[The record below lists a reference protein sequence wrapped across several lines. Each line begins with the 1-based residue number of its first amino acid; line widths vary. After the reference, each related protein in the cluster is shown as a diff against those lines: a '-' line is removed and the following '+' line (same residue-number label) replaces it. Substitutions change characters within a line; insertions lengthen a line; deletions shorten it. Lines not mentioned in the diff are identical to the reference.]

1 VQRVRL
7 HLERTEPAHN
17 LQLPGE
23 GRFRVL
29 QTQEATN
36 SFFSSAGDMPRGMTG
51 RRVGAAAAL
60 AAALT
65 LALVVMHTVV
75 LGPASAPLL
84 LAAPATGGSALEQ
97 HVARLEA
104 ESKELEQVRLR
115 AVWLNNKIAGL
126 ERRAQPG
133 SVKESAALSAEATKL
148 KAHLLDLA
156 KAAHLEPLVDAGPA
170 KRPAKRAVP
179 ARHHYIDDDAR
190 GLPSQAYSQ
199 HHYIDDDSV
208 GRTVYGTHHYI
219 DDDSREVPQRTQV
232 HGSGIDVGVLG
243 RTKHDGEELVVDSR
257 GRHHYVDDDSWK
269 IAPKQDQWGEE
280 QLGKAGAKQKADD
293 FYNYGNPTKVRP
305 WQYGPKE
312 SAFGADFVPGVKGQK
327 DISFGNSWKKMG
339 KDDSWKIAPSG
350 DSLLNK
356 VKDASTGGSAAAKA
370 TAAAEGVPGGSKAW
384 AKAEEWFKNMKR
396 TTAKEAK
403 EQREQREQQQQV
415 KAAVEARVE
424 EVSHLDESVSS
435 RVASDLK
442 VLHEARAAEAALR
455 KANVLPSR
463 APAQARAAEPAQRAA
478 PAAAPVEAAVSADVA
493 LEDGARTDARAA
505 KGGDADRYGALE
517 RTEGMLN
524 NLIAS
529 DDSKF
534 GGDTAVESAAQR
546 EQAGWQAAAEDAAA
560 DKPLDADGSMPAEMT
575 ESNEEKK
582 WNEAE
587 KALPTSAPAAKAQ
600 AVAQASVPAPKD
612 GAGLQSMSGQLQ
624 RARAEMRELP
634 PVDRAAAKAAIA
646 AMDLALK
653 GARVSQAAVLRNVHT
668 EHAMG
673 KAAKVAA
680 KQMSS
685 LEEDPTV
692 RQAEEAQQ
700 EVLRLEQQIQAA
712 KSGSVSRAGLYLGRG
727 SNVHEQIH
735 QQVMAE
741 AARAAARGSAA
752 KATGPL
758 KAAKATGPHFLGGG
772 GALRPGVS
780 RLANLGINT
789 GEGVWG
795 DDVASPVDNT
805 YRTGGV

>member
-1 VQRVRL
+1 
-7 HLERTEPAHN
+7 
-17 LQLPGE
+17 
-23 GRFRVL
+23 
-29 QTQEATN
+29 
-36 SFFSSAGDMPRGMTG
+36 MTG
-51 RRVGAAAAL
+51 RGSAGVVAAAL
-60 AAALT
+60 GAALT
-65 LALVVMHTVV
+65 LALVVMHAVK
-75 LGPASAPLL
+75 LDPASSPLL
-84 LAAPATGGSALEQ
+84 LAAPAATGGSALEQ

-104 ESKELEQVRLR
+104 ESKEIEQVRLR
-115 AVWLNNKIAGL
+115 AVWLNNKIADL

-133 SVKESAALSAEATKL
+133 SVKESAALAAEAAKL
-148 KAHLLDLA
+148 KAHLLELA

-179 ARHHYIDDDAR
+179 ARHQYIDDDAR

-219 DDDSREVPQRTQV
+219 DDYSREVRQRTQE
-232 HGSGIDVGVLG
+232 HGSGINVGVLG

-280 QLGKAGAKQKADD
+280 QLGKAGAKRKADD

-327 DISFGNSWKKMG
+327 DIAFGNSWKKMG

-356 VKDASTGGSAAAKA
+356 VQDANAGGSAAATA
-370 TAAAEGVPGGSKAW
+370 IAAAEGVPGGSKAW
-384 AKAEEWFKNMKR
+384 AKAEEWFKSMKR
-396 TTAKEAK
+396 TTAKEAE

-415 KAAVEARVE
+415 KAAVEARVQ
-424 EVSHLDESVSS
+424 EVSHLDKSVSS

-442 VLHEARAAEAALR
+442 VLQEARAAEASLR

-463 APAQARAAEPAQRAA
+463 APEQARAAEPAQRAA
-478 PAAAPVEAAVSADVA
+478 PAAAPAEAAVSTDAA
-493 LEDGARTDARAA
+493 LEDGARTDVHA
-505 KGGDADRYGALE
+505 KGGDAERDDALE

-524 NLIAS
+524 SLIAS

-534 GGDTAVESAAQR
+534 GGGSAVESAAQR

-560 DKPLDADGSMPAEMT
+560 DKPLDADGSMPAGMT
-575 ESNEEKK
+575 ESDQEKK
-582 WNEAE
+582 WDEAE
-587 KALPTSAPAAKAQ
+587 KDLPTSVPAAKAQ
-600 AVAQASVPAPKD
+600 AVAQASVPAAKD
-612 GAGLQSMSGQLQ
+612 GAGLQTMSGQLQ
-624 RARAEMRELP
+624 RARAEIKELP
-634 PVDRAAAKAAIA
+634 PADRAAAKAAIA

-680 KQMSS
+680 KQVSS

-700 EVLRLEQQIQAA
+700 EVLRLEQQLQAA
-712 KSGSVSRAGLYLGRG
+712 KSGSISGAGLYRARAHKVL
-727 SNVHEQIH
+727 QIH

-741 AARAAARGSAA
+741 AARAAERGSAA
-752 KATGPL
+752 KAAEATGPS
-758 KAAKATGPHFLGGG
+758 KAAKSTGPHFLGGG

-780 RLANLGINT
+780 RLAKLGINT

-795 DDVASPVDNT
+795 DDVASPVDN
-805 YRTGGV
+805 

>member
-1 VQRVRL
+1 
-7 HLERTEPAHN
+7 
-17 LQLPGE
+17 
-23 GRFRVL
+23 
-29 QTQEATN
+29 
-36 SFFSSAGDMPRGMTG
+36 
-51 RRVGAAAAL
+51 
-60 AAALT
+60 
-65 LALVVMHTVV
+65 
-75 LGPASAPLL
+75 
-84 LAAPATGGSALEQ
+84 
-97 HVARLEA
+97 
-104 ESKELEQVRLR
+104 
-115 AVWLNNKIAGL
+115 
-126 ERRAQPG
+126 
-133 SVKESAALSAEATKL
+133 
-148 KAHLLDLA
+148 
-156 KAAHLEPLVDAGPA
+156 
-170 KRPAKRAVP
+170 VP

-190 GLPSQAYSQ
+190 GLPSQASSQ
-199 HHYIDDDSV
+199 NHYIDDDSV
-208 GRTVYGTHHYI
+208 GRTVYGTPHYI

-327 DISFGNSWKKMG
+327 DISFGNSWKKVG

-356 VKDASTGGSAAAKA
+356 VKDASAGGSAAATA

-396 TTAKEAK
+396 TTAKEAE
-403 EQREQREQQQQV
+403 EQRDQRDQQQQV
-415 KAAVEARVE
+415 KAAVEARVQ

-442 VLHEARAAEAALR
+442 VLQEARAAEAALR

-478 PAAAPVEAAVSADVA
+478 PAAAPVGAAVSADAA
-493 LEDGARTDARAA
+493 LEDGARTDAQAA
-505 KGGDADRYGALE
+505 KGGDADADRYGALE

-534 GGDTAVESAAQR
+534 GGNTAVESAAQR

-575 ESNEEKK
+575 ESNEENK
-582 WNEAE
+582 WNEAD
-587 KALPTSAPAAKAQ
+587 KALPTSVPAAKAQ
-600 AVAQASVPAPKD
+600 AVMQASVRPPKD
-612 GAGLQSMSGQLQ
+612 GAGLQTMSGQLQ

-727 SNVHEQIH
+727 SNVREQIH

-758 KAAKATGPHFLGGG
+758 KVAKATGPHFLGGG

-780 RLANLGINT
+780 RLAKLGINT